1 MSADALLEFFSSPF
15 YRSIL
20 SLFSMIGLV
29 AIATLVYFAFSKRS
43 NTRLEVDRGAAP
55 WNLLMGTFL
64 DSFLITLLYTAESIN
79 YSITNFV
86 RDINT
91 FANSPWAIIPFVSAI
106 FGLFAQLCIA
116 WIAIRRV
123 IALRQWL
130 GRWEDQA
137 N

>member
-1 MSADALLEFFSSPF
+1 MSADQILEFFTSPF

-20 SLFSMIGLV
+20 SLLTLIGLI
-29 AIATLVYFAFSKRS
+29 AIACLVYFAFAKRS
-43 NTRLEVDRGAAP
+43 NARLEVDRGAAP

-79 YSITNFV
+79 YSVANFV

-91 FANSPWAIIPFVSAI
+91 FANSPWAIVPFMSAI
-106 FGLFAQLCIA
+106 FSLAAQLSIA
-116 WIAIRRV
+116 WIAIQRV

-130 GRWEDQA
+130 GRREDQS